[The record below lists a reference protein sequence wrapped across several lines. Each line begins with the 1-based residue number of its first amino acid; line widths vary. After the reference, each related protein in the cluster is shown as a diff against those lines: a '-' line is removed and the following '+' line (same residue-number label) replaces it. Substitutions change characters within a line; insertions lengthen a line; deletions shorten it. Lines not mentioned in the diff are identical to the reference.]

1 MPNNKYDYTVK
12 IGADIKNLKKDIKSE
27 LASVLRE
34 VDNVGDAVSKGITPD
49 TKEFES
55 KIASLES
62 KMEKLAQNSKAV
74 SYTHLT
80 LPTKA

>member
-62 KMEKLAQNSKAV
+62 KMEKLAQNSKDV
-74 SYTHLT
+74 
-80 LPTKA
+80 

>member
-34 VDNVGDAVSKGITPD
+34 VDNVGDAGSG
-49 TKEFES
+49 
-55 KIASLES
+55 
-62 KMEKLAQNSKAV
+62 AV
-74 SYTHLT
+74 N
-80 LPTKA
+80 PA